1 MDPFDQKVI
10 RLLETKLQ
18 EAKQL
23 VAKQVETYSYPV
35 EEESVKDR
43 LPFEISK
50 TIQYIQQEE
59 YLRKRKALKKQGDIV

>member
-23 VAKQVETYSYPV
+23 VAHHQENQSVQ
-35 EEESVKDR
+35 EESVQDR

-50 TIQYIQQEE
+50 TVQYIKQEE
-59 YLRKRKALKKQGDIV
+59 YLRKRKALKKQGDIL

>member
-1 MDPFDQKVI
+1 MDPFEQKVI
-10 RLLETKLQ
+10 HLFSIKLE

-23 VAKQVETYSYPV
+23 VAHQKDTHPI
-35 EEESVKDR
+35 EEESVQDR

-59 YLRKRKALKKQGDIV
+59 YLRKRKALKKQGDIL

>member
-10 RLLETKLQ
+10 HLLETKLQ

-23 VAKQVETYSYPV
+23 VAQQQEIHPF
-35 EEESVKDR
+35 EEESVQDR

-50 TIQYIQQEE
+50 TLQYIQQEE

>member
-10 RLLETKLQ
+10 HLLETKLQ

-23 VAKQVETYSYPV
+23 VAQQQVETHPF
-35 EEESVKDR
+35 EEESVQDR

-50 TIQYIQQEE
+50 TLQYIQQEE

>member
-1 MDPFDQKVI
+1 MDPFDQKVV

-23 VAKQVETYSYPV
+23 VAHQVETNPV
-35 EEESVKDR
+35 EEESVQDR

-50 TIQYIQQEE
+50 TIQYIKQEE
-59 YLRKRKALKKQGDIV
+59 YLRNRKALKKQGDIV

>member
-10 RLLETKLQ
+10 QLLKTKLQ
-18 EAKQL
+18 EAKQV
-23 VAKQVETYSYPV
+23 VAHQVDTHPV
-35 EEESVKDR
+35 EEESVQDR

-50 TIQYIQQEE
+50 TIQYIKQEE

>member
-23 VAKQVETYSYPV
+23 VVHQVETHSF
-35 EEESVKDR
+35 EEESVQDR